1 MIELPHTIVGAAL
14 AAKIGNPALA
24 LPLALGSH
32 FVLDMLPHWDP
43 HIRTEKI
50 TLGELQPRT
59 KRVIAI
65 DVVASLVVGILI
77 ATTVL
82 PDIKHF
88 IVVLL
93 GAFLAVLPDVLEGPY
108 FFFNQQNRFI
118 TGLLKFQHSLQF
130 KAPFIPGVLTQI
142 LLSVTVLWWVFNP

>member
-1 MIELPHTIVGAAL
+1 MVELPHTIVGAAL

-32 FVLDMLPHWDP
+32 FVLDMLPHWNP
-43 HIRTEKI
+43 HLRTEKK
-50 TLGELQPRT
+50 TLGDLRPKT
-59 KRVIAI
+59 KRII
-65 DVVASLVVGILI
+65 MLDVVVSTAVGVAI

-82 PDIKHF
+82 PDVKHF

-108 FFFNQQNRFI
+108 FFFNQKNKVVTR
-118 TGLLKFQHSLQF
+118 LLDFQKSLQF
-130 KAPFIPGVLTQI
+130 DVPFVPGVLTQL
-142 LLSVTVLWWVFNP
+142 LLSFAALRWVFG

>member
-24 LPLALGSH
+24 LPLALASH
-32 FVLDMLPHWDP
+32 FVLDMLPHWNP
-43 HIRTEKI
+43 HLRTEKR
-50 TLGELQPRT
+50 TLGDIRPKT
-59 KRVIAI
+59 KRIVMI
-65 DVVASLVVGILI
+65 DVVVSIVVGVAI

-82 PDIKHF
+82 PDTKHF

-108 FFFNQQNRFI
+108 FFFNQRNKVVSR
-118 TGLLKFQHSLQF
+118 LLDFQKSLQF
-130 KAPFIPGVLTQI
+130 DVSFLPGVLTQI
-142 LLSVTVLWWVFNP
+142 ILSFAALWWIFNP